1 MAEEWAMGE
10 QPTTGEQAPDE
21 VIRRYLAAME
31 ACDLDGVLACFAGDG
46 MITSPVY
53 GRIPVR
59 PFYERLFADT
69 LSAQVTIHHVYR
81 ATDDPRRWAAHFAYH
96 WERRGGP
103 AVSTDLIDLFE
114 FDSAASL
121 ITHLRIIFDTG
132 AKPA

>member
-1 MAEEWAMGE
+1 MGEQWAMGDPSPE
-10 QPTTGEQAPDE
+10 E
-21 VIRRYLAAME
+21 VIRRYLSAME

-53 GRIPVR
+53 GRVPVR

-69 LSAQVTIHHVYR
+69 LSAEVSIHHVYR

-96 WERRGGP
+96 WERRDGP

-114 FDSAASL
+114 FDHAAPL
-121 ITHLRIIFDTG
+121 ITHLRIIFDTV